1 MQIDV
6 GKFYF
11 IKDEFFE
18 IASDTELMKNI
29 VFPDIDNILKKFI
42 TRRKKIYGKERITYK
57 KRI

>member
-1 MQIDV
+1 MQGGNMQIDV

-29 VFPDIDNILKKFI
+29 VFPDIDNILKNLDNSI
-42 TRRKKIYGKERITYK
+42 HNVL
-57 KRI
+57 